1 MPIEESD
8 AYYPRHLLL
17 SDLGDIKDFDKSDKP
32 SPVLMPKHN
41 MAVINAEINL
51 R

>member
-1 MPIEESD
+1 MPTEESD
-8 AYYPRHLLL
+8 AYSPRHLLL